1 MVFGYV
7 RIACRDIDLVA
18 CGAPD
23 DVGVCG
29 GISCGVTLICVI
41 SVRVGVAMVARKL
54 CRMLTIASWPIVEI
68 RNDM

>member
-1 MVFGYV
+1 MVCV
-7 RIACRDIDLVA
+7 
-18 CGAPD
+18 APD

-29 GISCGVTLICVI
+29 GISCGVTLIGVI

-54 CRMLTIASWPIVEI
+54 CRMLTIASWPNVEI